1 MLHLVFA
8 ALYAFEHNNQ
18 VLLYS
23 AAISDENVTEA
34 VVYTPAG
41 NIIVMVMNLI
51 LALLTAQIMTVGTLN
66 HFRPGE
72 PAAVGAAP
80 RATQVAVDAARGSRA
95 ASRGRRGEAPA
106 VKVAVE
112 VLLDLRGL
120 QPCEGAGVV
129 RRHRAVPPPAQPR
142 LGVYPIVT
150 SQHSSTT
157 SYQIS

>member
-51 LALLTAQIMTVGTLN
+51 LALLTAQITVN
-66 HFRPGE
+66 I
-72 PAAVGAAP
+72 
-80 RATQVAVDAARGSRA
+80 DN
-95 ASRGRRGEAPA
+95 
-106 VKVAVE
+106 
-112 VLLDLRGL
+112 
-120 QPCEGAGVV
+120 
-129 RRHRAVPPPAQPR
+129 
-142 LGVYPIVT
+142 
-150 SQHSSTT
+150 
-157 SYQIS
+157 